1 MEEEYFIWIKFAF
14 SLQHIQFQETNT
26 KREGLK
32 PKNEKIMR
40 RKMVQQDVPDSEP
53 KLHPKPPVKP
63 ENNNNNKFQRGG
75 ASIVYVHT
83 FCSELLGEGSSLEF
97 CRYWNIDRNH
107 LQITVNII
115 RSEMKTKCDMDVLS
129 WFQISPSQS
138 QDIQGMLSGLIVKLF
153 FIFFY
158 FFMQQQILRTVS

>member
-1 MEEEYFIWIKFAF
+1 M
-14 SLQHIQFQETNT
+14 
-26 KREGLK
+26 
-32 PKNEKIMR
+32 
-40 RKMVQQDVPDSEP
+40 QQDVPDSEP
-53 KLHPKPPVKP
+53 KSQPKQPEKQ

-97 CRYWNIDRNH
+97 CRYWNIENMHRNH
-107 LQITVNII
+107 LQITVKIF

-138 QDIQGMLSGLIVKLF
+138 QDIQGMLSGLKVYF
-153 FIFFY
+153 SCNYVFCIF
-158 FFMQQQILRTVS
+158 ML